1 MLKFNNILLVLS
13 LLAVA
18 SALNANLIKS
28 MFFVPINN
36 TLSYQGFQN
45 GRGIHTY
52 GVPYQGQVPT
62 HQLIDLKSNTATPI
76 LADLV
81 SACDYGHSSISR
93 LHYHVPT
100 LTLVYYCLTNNSLLI
115 LNDGDYSVQSSIP
128 VSMSGYFDEVK
139 LSTDGYAV
147 AAVVIGSPQGAN
159 PTPSCLIQ
167 FDLQKRQIINQVT
180 FDHDLAPGEVITRY
194 AATPKASYVMSFS
207 KQDASVTV
215 YSLTMIG
222 SSYKIDVFYHTN
234 VQSLQ
239 VVSEL
244 FCVADNVLVSYDD
257 TFVVLNQQGRVVQGY
272 SGLQS
277 KSNGGSKSLPIFTA
291 LVADPA
297 SPDFYAL
304 FSNQTLTKFSV
315 KITGIVRQVMSDS
328 ALDMQF
334 VPSDPMHNTLLFT
347 IDSSTETLTIT
358 DLQANRKI
366 YTFMAGFD
374 NFMMTDTNLVV
385 YKKNQ
390 TSHYGPIF
398 SLIDRVGNNLW
409 LSSSCGN
416 SRQYYHNQE
425 QQMISYLVGS
435 KSSGMCQVYQLN
447 LTSGTL
453 SSYLVIK
460 DSSACQGELTHAMN
474 IDSKTLQVTVH
485 KVDSNN
491 VDSYTI
497 VSQSLGEVTFTPA
510 SNYGDQKALV
520 ADYDTLSLHYLVQS
534 FEYQNTTVFQY
545 QYDAQSKQFNLGN
558 TAVFADV
565 HASQY
570 VILNQQQVAAFVFQE
585 FTVIDLPSLTTKH
598 YTYSSYWDSL
608 SSFKDQND
616 NSLFILSNPS
626 DTTLFNKGAGFID
639 STGNVGLLPG
649 SINGTISA
657 GPAGPCKYWLVN
669 YDQFVPSV
677 ANVQFYDVCGGSS
690 KGVGAMK
697 IDI

>member
-28 MFFVPINN
+28 MVFVPINN

-52 GVPYQGQVPT
+52 GIPYQGQVPT
-62 HQLIDLKSNTATPI
+62 HQLIDLKSSTATPI
-76 LADLV
+76 LTNLV

-100 LTLVYYCLTNNSLLI
+100 MTLVYYCLTNNSLLI

-128 VSMSGYFDEVK
+128 VSISGRFDEVK
-139 LSTDGYAV
+139 LSTDGYNV
-147 AAVVIGSPQGAN
+147 AAVAIGSLEGSS
-159 PTPSCLIQ
+159 PTPSRLIS
-167 FDLQKRQIINQVT
+167 FDLQKRQVINQVT

-194 AATPKASYVMSFS
+194 ASTPKASYVLSFS
-207 KQDASVTV
+207 KQDSSVTV
-215 YSLTMIG
+215 YTVTMIG
-222 SSYKIDVFYHTN
+222 SSYKLDVFYHISISST
-234 VQSLQ
+234 Q

-244 FCVADNVLVSYDD
+244 FCVADNVLLSYDD
-257 TFVVLNQQGRVVQGY
+257 MFVILNGQGRVIQGY

-277 KSNGGSKSLPIFTA
+277 KSNGGSKSLPIYTA

-304 FSNQTLTKFSV
+304 FNNQTLTKFSV
-315 KITGIVRQVMSDS
+315 KITGIVRQVISS
-328 ALDMQF
+328 TALDMQF
-334 VPSDPMHNTLLFT
+334 IPSDPMHNTLLCT
-347 IDSSTETLTIT
+347 IDSETENFIVT
-358 DLQANRKI
+358 DLSNNQKI
-366 YTFMAGFD
+366 YQFVAGFD
-374 NFMMTDTNLVV
+374 NFMLTDANLIV

-390 TSHYGPIF
+390 TSHYGPVFTYFERQGYWPVF
-398 SLIDRVGNNLW
+398 S
-409 LSSSCGN
+409 SAAGN
-416 SRQYYHNQE
+416 SRQYYYNQE
-425 QQMISYLVGS
+425 QHMISYLVGS
-435 KSSGMCQVYQLN
+435 KTTGTCQVYQLN
-447 LTSGTL
+447 LTTTSL

-460 DSSACQGELTHAMN
+460 DFSACQGELTHAMN
-474 IDSKTLQVTVH
+474 IDFKTLQVTIH
-485 KVDSNN
+485 KVDSNK

-534 FEYQNTTVFQY
+534 YEYQNTTVSQY
-545 QYDAQSKQFNLGN
+545 QYDAQSKQFNIGN

-570 VILNQQQVAAFVFQE
+570 VILNQQQIAAFVFQD

-598 YTYSSYWDSL
+598 YSYSSYWDSL
-608 SSFKDQND
+608 SSFKNQNG
-616 NSLFILSNPS
+616 NNLFILSNPP
-626 DTTLFNKGAGFID
+626 DGTLFNKAAGFID
-639 STGNVGLLPG
+639 SAGNVGLLPG
-649 SINGTISA
+649 SVNNTISA
-657 GPAGPCKYWLVN
+657 GPAGPCQYWLVN

-677 ANVQFYDVCGGSS
+677 ATVQFYDVCGGSRDS
-690 KGVGAMK
+690 GVMK

>member
-1 MLKFNNILLVLS
+1 MLKFNSILLVLG

-36 TLSYQGFQN
+36 TLSYNGFQN

-52 GVPYQGQVPT
+52 GIPYQGQVPT

-76 LADLV
+76 LANLV

-115 LNDGDYSVQSSIP
+115 LNDGDYSVKSSIP
-128 VSMSGYFDEVK
+128 VTISGRFDEVK

-147 AAVVIGSPQGAN
+147 AAVAIGSLEGSS
-159 PTPSCLIQ
+159 PTPSHLIS
-167 FDLQKRQIINQVT
+167 FDLQKQQIINHVT

-207 KQDASVTV
+207 KQDSSITV
-215 YSLTMIG
+215 YAVTMIG
-222 SSYKIDVFYHTN
+222 SSYKLDVFYHTA
-234 VQSLQ
+234 VQNTQ

-257 TFVVLNQQGRVVQGY
+257 AFVILNQQGRVAQGY
-272 SGLQS
+272 SSLQS
-277 KSNGGSKSLPIFTA
+277 KYNGGSKALPIYTA

-315 KITGIVRQVMSDS
+315 KLTGIVHSVLSTTT
-328 ALDMQF
+328 LDMQF
-334 VPSDPMHNTLLFT
+334 IPSDPMHNTLLFT
-347 IDSSTETLTIT
+347 IDSGSELLIIT
-358 DLQANRKI
+358 DLVANQKI
-366 YTFMAGFD
+366 YQFTAGFD
-374 NFMMTDTNLVV
+374 NFMLTDSYLVA

-390 TSHYGPIF
+390 TSPYGPF
-398 SLIDRVGNNLW
+398 FAYFER
-409 LSSSCGN
+409 SSYWNVFTSGTGN
-416 SRQYYHNQE
+416 SRQYYYNQE
-425 QQMISYLVGS
+425 QATISYLVAS
-435 KSSGMCQVYQLN
+435 KTLGTCQVYQLN
-447 LTSGTL
+447 LNFSSL

-460 DSSACQGELTHAMN
+460 DFSACQGELTHAMN

-485 KVDSNN
+485 KVDSKG

-497 VSQSLGEVTFTPA
+497 VSQSLGEVTFTPP

-534 FEYQNTTVFQY
+534 FQYQNTTVSQY

-570 VILNQQQVAAFVFQE
+570 VILNQQQIAAFVFQD

-598 YTYSSYWDSL
+598 YTYSSYWDNL
-608 SSFKDQND
+608 SSFKDQNG

-626 DTTLFNKGAGFID
+626 DGTLFNKAAGFID

-649 SINGTISA
+649 SVNNTISA
-657 GPAGPCKYWLVN
+657 GPAGPCQYWLVN

-677 ANVQFYDVCGGSS
+677 ATVQFYDVCGGSRDS
-690 KGVGAMK
+690 GVMK